1 MPRVNLRRFSWDG
14 SLLAISDVYNMNP
27 ANVLHAGAALGD
39 VALIDLELDYS
50 PATPTAAAAL
60 RASFW
65 LQDDH
70 DGDLGG
76 AVFPVAL
83 SIFHGEDT
91 TQLAA
96 SAVWAAAVP
105 EPGIWA
111 LLIAGLGVVAL
122 QARHSKRR

>member
-1 MPRVNLRRFSWDG
+1 MRIIQRLG
-14 SLLAISDVYNMNP
+14 SISF
-27 ANVLHAGAALGD
+27 AL
-39 VALIDLELDYS
+39 
-50 PATPTAAAAL
+50 
-60 RASFW
+60 
-65 LQDDH
+65 
-70 DGDLGG
+70 
-76 AVFPVAL
+76 VFPVAL